1 MNDRCKAIPPRPF
14 PRCFCFAPGRCWG
27 APPSSTNVVICHGIN
42 NPQLIRHDRC
52 TTPLKLPANCTRAG
66 EDMTKNRYRIL
77 VAMSFILFHLSA
89 RIDSIFGLLAYP
101 YSGRHPAPLD
111 GETIL
116 FLVLTI
122 LGAIAGLYG
131 SMRFL
136 SWAPMLN
143 LITAACF
150 LAFILSSQMVF
161 ISSSWA
167 QALTLIATASW
178 GVALALPFID
188 DNVGRMFKSKPD

>member
-1 MNDRCKAIPPRPF
+1 
-14 PRCFCFAPGRCWG
+14 
-27 APPSSTNVVICHGIN
+27 
-42 NPQLIRHDRC
+42 
-52 TTPLKLPANCTRAG
+52 
-66 EDMTKNRYRIL
+66 
-77 VAMSFILFHLSA
+77 MSFILFNLSA
-89 RIDSIFGLLAYP
+89 RLDAIFDLLPDSYK
-101 YSGRHPAPLD
+101 GRLPTPLD

-116 FLVLTI
+116 FLALTI

-143 LITAACF
+143 LITAGCF
-150 LAFILSSQMVF
+150 LVLILSSHMVF

-167 QALTLIATASW
+167 QALTLVATASW
-178 GVALALPFID
+178 GVALALPYIS

>member
-1 MNDRCKAIPPRPF
+1 MA
-14 PRCFCFAPGRCWG
+14 
-27 APPSSTNVVICHGIN
+27 
-42 NPQLIRHDRC
+42 
-52 TTPLKLPANCTRAG
+52 
-66 EDMTKNRYRIL
+66 KNHYRIL
-77 VAMSFILFHLSA
+77 VVMSFILLILSD
-89 RIDSIFGLLAYP
+89 RIDAIFGLLAYP
-101 YSGRHPAPLD
+101 YRGRLPTPLD

-116 FLVLTI
+116 FLFLTI

-150 LAFILSSQMVF
+150 LAYILSSQMVF

-167 QALTLIATASW
+167 QALEFVATASW

-188 DNVGRMFKSKPD
+188 ANVGRMFRSKPD